1 MSKKPEEKNTVAV
14 EEIAEHEE
22 KNTVAIDEITV
33 SSPVEDKA
41 AEVRV
46 SVYIPTNADDESGE
60 KVDPFERVT
69 INGEGT
75 IIKRGERVEVTVPVF
90 VQLRNKFPKL

>member
-1 MSKKPEEKNTVAV
+1 MPKKTEEVKTVDELTVETPV
-14 EEIAEHEE
+14 EEA
-22 KNTVAIDEITV
+22 
-33 SSPVEDKA
+33 A

-46 SVYIPTNADDESGE
+46 SVFIPRNADDESGE

-75 IIKRGERVEVTVPVF
+75 IVKRGERVEVTVPVF
-90 VQLRNKFPKL
+90 VQLRNKFPNL

>member
-1 MSKKPEEKNTVAV
+1 MSKKPEEKAP
-14 EEIAEHEE
+14 
-22 KNTVAIDEITV
+22 VAIDEITV
-33 SSPVEDKA
+33 STPVEEPA

-46 SVYIPTNADDESGE
+46 SVMLPRNADDDSGE

-75 IIKRGERVEVTVPVF
+75 IIKRGERVEVTIPVF
-90 VQLRNKFPKL
+90 VQLRNKFPNI

>member
-1 MSKKPEEKNTVAV
+1 MSKKSEEIKSTAPVAV
-14 EEIAEHEE
+14 
-22 KNTVAIDEITV
+22 DDITV
-33 SSPVEDKA
+33 STPVAEEH

-46 SVYIPTNADDESGE
+46 SVFIPKTADDEAGE

-75 IIKRGERVEVTVPVF
+75 NVMRGQRVDVTIPVF
-90 VQLRNKFPKL
+90 VQLRNKFPNL

>member
-1 MSKKPEEKNTVAV
+1 MPKKPDEVKT
-14 EEIAEHEE
+14 
-22 KNTVAIDEITV
+22 IDDLTV
-33 SSPVEDKA
+33 STPVKEEA

-46 SVYIPTNADDESGE
+46 SVFIPRNADDESGE

-75 IIKRGERVEVTVPVF
+75 IVKRGERVDVTIPVF
-90 VQLRNKFPKL
+90 VQLRNKFPNL